1 MVSSISL
8 IAITIA
14 VKIFFWFNNIESN
27 NNNMKMTT
35 SMLFILENERISK
48 HHTYIF
54 LIFQSYM

>member
-27 NNNMKMTT
+27 IDNIKMTT
-35 SMLFILENERISK
+35 SMLFILENERIFK
-48 HHTYIF
+48 HHTCIF